1 MFNPIEAR
9 IIGCLMEKS
18 IVTPDQYPLTLN
30 ALIGACNQK
39 SARHPVLALDPG
51 AVQHAARD
59 LATRH
64 LVRIEENPRNG
75 TEKYLQRFCNT
86 TYSDFK
92 FESDQ
97 FAIICLLLLRGAQ
110 TPGEFRAHSGRL
122 HTFADN
128 NEVSRTL
135 DTLVGLDSGAL
146 LVKLPR
152 APGRKDAEF
161 MHLLAGPIDVDAY
174 AAAADSARGPTTSSS
189 ERVNVVSLVERI
201 NALEADMANIKTLLQ
216 IPEQN

>member
-18 IVTPDQYPLTLN
+18 VVTPDQYPLTLN
-30 ALIGACNQK
+30 ALIGASNQK
-39 SARHPVLALDPG
+39 SARHPVLSLDPG
-51 AVQHAARD
+51 VVQHAARD

-135 DTLVGLDSGAL
+135 DTLVDLDSGAL

-161 MHLLAGPIDVDAY
+161 MHLLSGPIDLDAH
-174 AAAADSARGPTTSSS
+174 AATASSARGPTTSSS
-189 ERVNVVSLVERI
+189 ERVNVASLVERV
-201 NALEADMANIKTLLQ
+201 NALEADMAKIKTLLE
-216 IPEQN
+216 IPEQS

>member
-1 MFNPIEAR
+1 MLNPIEAR
-9 IIGCLMEKS
+9 LVGCLMEKS
-18 IVTPDQYPLTLN
+18 AVTPDQYPLTLN
-30 ALIGACNQK
+30 ALVGACNQK
-39 SARHPVLALDPG
+39 SARHPVLSLDPG

-92 FESDQ
+92 FKTDQ

-110 TPGEFRAHSGRL
+110 TPGELRAHSGRL

-135 DTLVGLDSGAL
+135 DTLIDLDSGAL

-152 APGRKDAEF
+152 IPGRKDAEF
-161 MHLLAGPIDVDAY
+161 MHLLSGPIDIEAY
-174 AAAADSARGPTTSSS
+174 AAAADGARASTTSSS
-189 ERVNVVSLVERI
+189 ERVNVASLVERI
-201 NALEADMANIKTLLQ
+201 NALEADMAKIKASLE
-216 IPEQN
+216 IPEQD